1 MIHKMNLQNGPY
13 NSIKNGDKDIELR
26 LYDEKRRKIN
36 VGDII
41 EFNNDENTDI
51 LRKQVVK
58 LHLFENFDELYKNFD
73 KKRLGYS
80 KDDVA
85 VPTDMSKYY
94 REEDIKKYGVVGI
107 ELKGIDSSVD
117 IGIDNNYGTFKLRVA
132 GIIISNNKI
141 LLAKAKKFNGFV
153 FPGGHV
159 EIGELSSDAIKREIK
174 EELKL
179 EFNVDGLFCVHEN
192 LYKLKDNR
200 LANEVCY
207 YYKISLCSD
216 SNYKD
221 FVIEE
226 NDKGVMKKHE
236 YSWIDLDELTDKN
249 INPKDLVS
257 LIKKDANSFN
267 NIITSKE

>member
-1 MIHKMNLQNGPY
+1 
-13 NSIKNGDKDIELR
+13 
-26 LYDEKRRKIN
+26 
-36 VGDII
+36 
-41 EFNNDENTDI
+41 
-51 LRKQVVK
+51 
-58 LHLFENFDELYKNFD
+58 
-73 KKRLGYS
+73 
-80 KDDVA
+80 
-85 VPTDMSKYY
+85 MSKYY

-132 GIIISNNKI
+132 GIVISNNKI

-216 SNYKD
+216 FNYKD

-267 NIITSKE
+267 NIITSRE